1 MNEPEENNA
10 QQPDPG
16 RRPPTLDELIAMPLT
31 EPEARIQLANLDIQ
45 LAQCQQRR
53 AEVDREIADIT
64 TIRAVVLRR
73 VLNPRPA
80 EEKPDG
86 SGD

>member
-1 MNEPEENNA
+1 MATPEENT
-10 QQPDPG
+10 QQQKAPSFE
-16 RRPPTLDELIAMPLT
+16 ELISTPLN
-31 EPEARIQLANLDIQ
+31 EADARVQLANLDIQ

-64 TIRAVVLRR
+64 TVRAVVLRR
-73 VLNPRPA
+73 VLNPKPA